1 MVICFIHS
9 SFYVFGKCV
18 YICMCGIRECRL
30 QFSKIY
36 WKGLDGK
43 KLRFLDEIINFD
55 TLGYIKKYRMYKKI
69 VLSDKTY

>member
-1 MVICFIHS
+1 
-9 SFYVFGKCV
+9 
-18 YICMCGIRECRL
+18 MCGIRECRL